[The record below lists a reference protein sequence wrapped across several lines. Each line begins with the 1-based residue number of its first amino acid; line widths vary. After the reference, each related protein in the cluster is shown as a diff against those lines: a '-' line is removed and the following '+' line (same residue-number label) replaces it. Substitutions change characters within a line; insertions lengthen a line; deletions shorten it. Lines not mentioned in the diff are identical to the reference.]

1 MDALRKLEISSK
13 ISEFIDKLRN
23 MPPQKKFKIF
33 KIFWRIT

>member
-1 MDALRKLEISSK
+1 MDASTKLEISSL

-23 MPPQKKFKIF
+23 MPPQKYF